1 MAFAIMNIVLAP
13 MKDFPKNSLN
23 DYYVMRDIDGELDVI
38 LAYRDK
44 RGRWRTYDDCTEM
57 VGQPVAWAN
66 VPSQDALQELLAKVQ
81 S

>member
-13 MKDFPKNSLN
+13 MKDFPQDSLN
-23 DYYVMRDIDGELDVI
+23 DFYILRDIDDELDVI

-57 VGQPVAWAN
+57 VGTPRAWAN
-66 VPSQDALQELLAKVQ
+66 VPSQEELKNFLAKVQ